1 MFRVAESP
9 RQDHL
14 RTRARRRV
22 VLGGALLLCAAG
34 LPLTPDGDSPA
45 RWCLD
50 AATAGAFQGLWSLS
64 SMGLPFLFGGVAA
77 LTSWLPPLRDHP
89 GSVRTLR
96 AMLLVL
102 HGHLLL
108 FAVSVLG
115 EAGFIATIPLVGF
128 AAISM
133 IAFGW
138 HAERLRTDRHE
149 TSEHH
154 RLQLTRWGAAILA
167 PIAAWARLQTLGDL
181 PLGPC
186 VDVTIASSL
195 ALVFATRAHPAERP

>member
-1 MFRVAESP
+1 
-9 RQDHL
+9 
-14 RTRARRRV
+14 
-22 VLGGALLLCAAG
+22 
-34 LPLTPDGDSPA
+34 
-45 RWCLD
+45 
-50 AATAGAFQGLWSLS
+50 
-64 SMGLPFLFGGVAA
+64 
-77 LTSWLPPLRDHP
+77 
-89 GSVRTLR
+89 
-96 AMLLVL
+96 MLLVL

-138 HAERLRTDRHE
+138 HAERLRSDPHE

-186 VDVTIASSL
+186 VDATLASSL